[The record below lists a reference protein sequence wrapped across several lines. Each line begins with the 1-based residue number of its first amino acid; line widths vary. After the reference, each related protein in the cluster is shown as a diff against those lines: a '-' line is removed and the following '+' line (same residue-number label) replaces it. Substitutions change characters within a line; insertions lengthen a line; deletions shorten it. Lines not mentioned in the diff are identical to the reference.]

1 MGTVKFAIS
10 SVFRDTGQFNSNRPE
25 QGEGGEKGKGRK
37 VERERGEGTEKEVE
51 MESERERERKKKKK
65 QEQGGYRIKTEVPG
79 EWHVVN
85 KCLWNKDFKGV

>member
-37 VERERGEGTEKEVE
+37 VERECMSQAKDKKTFCHLQKSMFVITFIYSCKNGSR
-51 MESERERERKKKKK
+51 RE
-65 QEQGGYRIKTEVPG
+65 I
-79 EWHVVN
+79 
-85 KCLWNKDFKGV
+85 